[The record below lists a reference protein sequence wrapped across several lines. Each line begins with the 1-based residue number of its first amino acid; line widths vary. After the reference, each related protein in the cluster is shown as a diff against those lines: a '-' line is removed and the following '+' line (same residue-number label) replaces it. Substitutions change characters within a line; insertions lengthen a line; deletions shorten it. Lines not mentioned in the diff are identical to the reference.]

1 MRELAEA
8 TMIDERYRVI
18 SRIGSGGMADVYCCE
33 DLQLGRQVA
42 VKLLDRRNASDE
54 EFVER
59 FRREASSAA
68 SLSHPNIVAVFDRGE
83 WDGTYYIAMEYLAG
97 RQLKALIRETGA
109 LDPLRAI
116 DISSQVLSAA
126 RFAHQRGVV
135 HRDFKPHNVIVDTE
149 GRVKV
154 TDFGIARAG
163 ASEITETGSI
173 IGTVQYLSPEQAQ
186 GQAVSPRSDLYSVG
200 VMLYELLTGRLPF
213 DGESAVTIALKQIS
227 ELPAAPSA
235 LNPAVSPE
243 LDAIVLRALEK
254 DPADRFA
261 DADEFLAALE
271 AERERLRWPV
281 SDRTAEF
288 AAAAAAAEA
297 PAAVAA
303 AAAAAPPTAAAPVP
317 AEPYVWEAEPQEYLP
332 PAGRRPPPWP
342 WLAGGALALAA
353 LALLLYLLLGPGAQ
367 RKVPGVVGQTEAA
380 ALTAIQHAGFT
391 PLPTQVTTPRPVGLV
406 ISQSP
411 NPGASARKGSVVR
424 IAVSSGPGTATV
436 PANLVGRGATTAK
449 RRLVQLGFNPLEST
463 SPSTTVATGRV
474 ISVSPQAGTT
484 LPRGS
489 NVSLEISSG
498 PQQATVLSVTGRS
511 LSDATSLL
519 QAAGFKVTS
528 TETQSAKPPGT
539 VIGQSPAAGAQAQIG
554 SLVTLTVAKAPDQI
568 AVPSVVGQDA
578 TAAAKALTAAGLTAT
593 TTDQAVSDQTKD
605 GQVLS
610 QTPPPAA
617 MVKKGTA
624 VNLVVGRYT
633 PPTTT
638 TPTTP
643 TTTIPTTTTPTTP
656 TPPSA

>member
-1 MRELAEA
+1 MRGDPVRELAEA
-8 TMIDERYRVI
+8 TMIDDRYRVI

-42 VKLLDRRNASDE
+42 VKLLDRRNASDA

-83 WDGTYYIAMEYLAG
+83 WDGTYYIAMEYLGG
-97 RQLKALIRETGA
+97 RQLKAVIRETGA
-109 LDPLRAI
+109 LDPLEAI
-116 DISSQVLSAA
+116 EITSQVLSAA

-135 HRDFKPHNVIVDTE
+135 HRDFKPHNVIVDAE

-227 ELPAAPSA
+227 ELPVAPSRH
-235 LNPAVSPE
+235 NPAVSPE

-254 DPADRFA
+254 DPANRFA

-271 AERERLRWPV
+271 AERERLRWPA

-297 PAAVAA
+297 AP
-303 AAAAAPPTAAAPVP
+303 APPPPPPPVVRLAAD
-317 AEPYVWEAEPQEYLP
+317 PYVWEAEPEEYLPP
-332 PAGRRPPPWP
+332 PAGRRLPWA
-342 WLAGGALALAA
+342 WLAAGALALAA
-353 LALLLYLLLGPGAQ
+353 LALVLYLVIGPGAQ
-367 RKVPGVVGQTEAA
+367 RKVPSVVGETEAVALA
-380 ALTAIQHAGFT
+380 ALQHAGFT
-391 PLPTQVTTPRPVGLV
+391 PLPTQVTTPKPIGLV
-406 ISQSP
+406 ISETP
-411 NPGASARKGSVVR
+411 NPGANARKGSIVR
-424 IAVSSGPGTATV
+424 IAVSSGPGTDTV
-436 PANLVGRGATTAK
+436 PANLVGRSATTAK

-463 SPSTTVATGRV
+463 SPSTTVAAGRV

-498 PQQATVLSVTGRS
+498 PQRTPVLSVTGRT
-511 LSDATSLL
+511 LADATTLL

-528 TETQSAKPPGT
+528 TETPSDKPAGT
-539 VIGQSPAAGAQAQIG
+539 VLGQSPAAGAQAQIG

-568 AVPSVVGQDA
+568 PVPSVVGQDA
-578 TAAAKALTAAGLTAT
+578 TAAAQALTAAGLTAK
-593 TTDQAVSDQTKD
+593 TTDQAVTDQTKD

-610 QTPPPAA
+610 QSPAA
-617 MVKKGTA
+617 AAKVKKGTA
-624 VNLVVGRYT
+624 VTLVVGRYT

-643 TTTIPTTTTPTTP
+643 TITLPTTTTTTP
-656 TPPSA
+656 AAPPA